1 MPEARSRTGTCEGR
15 SVRGGR
21 YKPAKRRI
29 LGQKPPRPL
38 LVVDTSTKPRALRK
52 LPPAAEVLKADDVRD
67 PKVEFTDYAGGDT
80 VTRSLTNAAD
90 MSGADSERNVVMMSF
105 NWSCDV
111 SKDGGGTW
119 KRLDPTTIFPNTLA
133 GGFCCDQVV
142 IYVPHAD
149 LFVWF
154 LQYSKDATGQGAFRI
169 AVASSSSVGSS
180 PTTWTYW
187 DFVAGDF
194 GFPTS
199 DMDYPDL
206 AYSDEFLY
214 VSTDVFSSGRV
225 VMRISLKDL
234 QGGGTVS
241 YSWTDP
247 DDGTRCWGAHLV
259 QQTGDRGMWAGQ
271 VDNSHLVFF
280 TWPDNS
286 GTYSWGNVTVSAWP
300 NGTLSCPGPDGNDW
314 LKKLDN
320 FPAFAVTG
328 GVEMANGRVALAWS
342 ASNGQANGQGHDF
355 KQAHVR
361 YVEIDP
367 DTRTTKREI
376 PIWNDDYAFA
386 YPSLARA
393 GDAVGVTLGWG
404 GPNDHSNC
412 ANGFMGDY
420 VVWYIDASTRTTNRF
435 GDYVTARPSQRG
447 GGCSA
452 FCYWLEAHPSDA
464 TKVIYHPFFTR
475 FRRP

>member
-1 MPEARSRTGTCEGR
+1 MPEARSRTGTSEGR
-15 SVRGGR
+15 SVKGGR
-21 YKPAKRRI
+21 YKPAKRRV

-52 LPPAAEVLKADDVRD
+52 LPPAAEIMKADDVRD

-154 LQYSKDATGQGAFRI
+154 LQYNKDTAGQGAFRI

-180 PTTWTYW
+180 PTNWTYW

-247 DDGTRCWGAHLV
+247 DDGTQCWGAHLV

-286 GTYSWGNVTVSAWP
+286 GTYSWGNVTVAAWP

-320 FPAFAVTG
+320 FPSFAVTG

-342 ASNGQANGQGHDF
+342 AAMVSQNLPHWPVAN
-355 KQAHVR
+355 
-361 YVEIDP
+361 
-367 DTRTTKREI
+367 
-376 PIWNDDYAFA
+376 
-386 YPSLARA
+386 SLAIAPRFTFQLEKHLA
-393 GDAVGVTLGWG
+393 FEHVT
-404 GPNDHSNC
+404 
-412 ANGFMGDY
+412 
-420 VVWYIDASTRTTNRF
+420 
-435 GDYVTARPSQRG
+435 
-447 GGCSA
+447 
-452 FCYWLEAHPSDA
+452 E
-464 TKVIYHPFFTR
+464 
-475 FRRP
+475 RRPAGMAVRRRSRASCRPFDHHRHHFGVGRDDRWLDGLDRRDGLGKLSVVEHRFSSVKGSVG